1 MKYFDQIDFEILEN
15 HKLKNIH
22 FQPYFFELLNVKIKS
37 LMPENVMAEG
47 SITLKSSIIKGNG
60 ERKANV
66 ETMQTIST

>member
-1 MKYFDQIDFEILEN
+1 
-15 HKLKNIH
+15 
-22 FQPYFFELLNVKIKS
+22 
-37 LMPENVMAEG
+37 MPENVMAEG